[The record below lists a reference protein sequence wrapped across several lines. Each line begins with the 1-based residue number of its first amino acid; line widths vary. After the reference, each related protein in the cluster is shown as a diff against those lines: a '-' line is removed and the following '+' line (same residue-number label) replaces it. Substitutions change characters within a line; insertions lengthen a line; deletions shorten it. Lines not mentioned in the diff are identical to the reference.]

1 MRHLLSP
8 PIHSSRAAKREWLIT
23 QAETLAA
30 MAEANE
36 FKSFTIIR
44 ACKAD
49 LREKGVAAKNLA
61 KFQRERARQMIAAA
75 TDLTDYTEPLDRSPT
90 IWLSK
95 LEALALDAERRALSP
110 AQLHSMSCN
119 PYQSALYV

>member
-8 PIHSSRAAKREWLIT
+8 PIHSSRAAKREWLLA

-30 MAEANE
+30 KAEANE
-36 FKSFTIIR
+36 FKSFTLIR

-49 LREKGVAAKNLA
+49 LAKKGAAAKNLA
-61 KFQRERARQMIAAA
+61 KFQRERARQFIAAA
-75 TDLTDYTEPLDRSPT
+75 TDLTDYTDALDRSPT

-95 LEALALDAERRALSP
+95 LEALALDAQRRALSP
-110 AQLHSMSCN
+110 AQLHAMYHN
-119 PYQSALYV
+119 PYQSALHV